1 MQSNTLRKKLADA
14 THAPKEMLSSMS
26 RHLITSFQKAAHE
39 HCGLP
44 LIGAKGKAV
53 EIDLPDLSNMLAE
66 QRLFGVLEGRQMPAG
81 FVALNGGLLSS
92 IVEYQTMGRLIDRD
106 QKIGA

>member
-1 MQSNTLRKKLADA
+1 MESNTRRKKLADA

-26 RHLITSFQKAAHE
+26 RHLITSFQKATHE

-53 EIDLPDLSNMLAE
+53 EIDLPDLSNELAE
-66 QRLFGVLEGRQMPAG
+66 QTFLVLWKGVKCPQ
-81 FVALNGGLLSS
+81 ALWP
-92 IVEYQTMGRLIDRD
+92 
-106 QKIGA
+106 